1 MTPPAKLELC
11 ELFRSLC
18 GETSQVGRPA
28 TFVRLSGC
36 NLRCRWCDTQKAWQP
51 GVWRPLPWV
60 TERVIAQ
67 GDSLVVVTGGE
78 PLLQPA
84 CMNLCQALLQAGRE
98 VLVETNGSL
107 DISSLPRGVR
117 VIMDMKPPGSGEV
130 ERMDFNNLQRLKPTD
145 ELKVV
150 MSDRND
156 FNWAVELLNTHPLPN
171 GIEILFSPAAGRLD
185 PGELARW
192 ILTAQLPVR
201 LQIQLHK
208 IVFPSGCDGVPI
220 LDGSVESQ

>member
-1 MTPPAKLELC
+1 MTAPATLELC

-36 NLRCRWCDTQKAWQP
+36 NLRCVWCDTQQAWQA
-51 GVWRPLPWV
+51 GIVRPIQWV
-60 TERVIAQ
+60 TERIVAQ

-84 CMNLCQALLQAGRE
+84 CINLCQALLQAGRE

-107 DISSLPRGVR
+107 DISPLPRGVR
-117 VIMDMKPPGSGEV
+117 VIMDMKSPGSGEV
-130 ERMDFNNLQRLKPTD
+130 EHMDVHNLKRLKPND

-156 FNWAVELLNTHPLPN
+156 FDWAVELLGTHPLPA
-171 GIEILFSPAAGRLD
+171 GVEVLFSPAAGRLN
-185 PGELARW
+185 PESLARW
-192 ILTAQLPVR
+192 ILTARLPVR

-208 IVFPSGCDGVPI
+208 IIFPDGCDGVPI
-220 LDGSVESQ
+220 LDDFPESQ

>member
-1 MTPPAKLELC
+1 MTPPARLELC

-36 NLRCRWCDTQKAWQP
+36 NLRCQWCDTQKAWQP
-51 GVWRPLPWV
+51 GVWRPIPWV
-60 TERVIAQ
+60 MERIIAQ
-67 GDSLVVVTGGE
+67 GDLLVVVTGGE

-84 CMNLCQALLQAGRE
+84 CASLCHALLQAGRE

-130 ERMDFNNLQRLKPTD
+130 ERMDFNNLQRLKHTD
-145 ELKVV
+145 ELKMV

-156 FNWAVELLNTHPLPN
+156 FDWAVELLNTRSLPK
-171 GIEILFSPAAGRLD
+171 GIEVLFSPAAGRLD

-192 ILTAQLPVR
+192 ILDTQLSVR
-201 LQIQLHK
+201 LQLQLHK
-208 IVFPSGCDGVPI
+208 IVFQNGCDGVPI
-220 LDGSVESQ
+220 LDGSFESQ